1 MNNIIEIK
9 QLEKKY
15 GNKEVLKG
23 LNLTISSGQIVGL
36 LGPNGCGKTTLIKT
50 IVGLIKDYKGTILI
64 DGNPP
69 NTYTKSIVS
78 YLPEKTYLSNWM
90 TVKDAFFLFDD
101 FYTNFNIEKAR
112 DMAYSLH
119 LEETQKITTMS
130 KGMQEKIQLILVM
143 SREAKIYIL
152 DEPIGGVDPAARDYI
167 LSTILKNYSSESSI
181 LLSTHLIHDVERIF
195 DKVLFLKDGK
205 IELDE
210 YVDTIREQKGL
221 SIDALFREVYKI

>member
-1 MNNIIEIK
+1 M
-9 QLEKKY
+9 
-15 GNKEVLKG
+15 
-23 LNLTISSGQIVGL
+23 
-36 LGPNGCGKTTLIKT
+36 IKT

-90 TVKDAFFLFDD
+90 TVKDAFYLFND

-221 SIDALFREVYKI
+221 SIDALFRRCTKYDVKVNEI